1 MMLTADTSGPP
12 HEHQW
17 NYRSIIGMLN
27 YLASSTR
34 PDIAFAVH
42 RCARFTTA
50 PHHVHDLAI
59 HCIVRYL
66 KGTSTK
72 GYILKP
78 SSYQNLNCY
87 VDADFSG
94 TWSSSTATDP
104 SSVKS
109 RIGYVITFASC
120 LV

>member
-1 MMLTADTSGPP
+1 
-12 HEHQW
+12 
-17 NYRSIIGMLN
+17 
-27 YLASSTR
+27 
-34 PDIAFAVH
+34 
-42 RCARFTTA
+42 
-50 PHHVHDLAI
+50 
-59 HCIVRYL
+59 
-66 KGTSTK
+66 
-72 GYILKP
+72 LKP